1 MSLTKEEYS
10 ATVQFTKIRNVIS
23 PSRANGNDA
32 GTDWFIPEYDE
43 KFLNDLVEKNTT
55 NDIEISIVEHPA
67 NKGMQAVK
75 IIIPPGEQVKI
86 PSGIKVWILN
96 KNSYLQATNKSGIAT
111 KFHLVVGA
119 DTVDADYQGEVHI
132 NLCNIG
138 STSVELFSGQ
148 KVVQFIHKEYI
159 KTNWHEIP
167 NEEYDKIE
175 VSSRGAGGFGSTGVF
190 QK

>member
-1 MSLTKEEYS
+1 MKEENTS
-10 ATVQFTKIRNVIS
+10 VVQFTKIRNVIS
-23 PSRANGNDA
+23 PARANNNDA

-43 KFLNDLVEKNTT
+43 IFLNDLVKKNT
-55 NDIEISIVEHPA
+55 NNSLEISIVEHPS
-67 NKGMQAVK
+67 KEGKQSIK

-111 KFHLVVGA
+111 KFHLIVGA
-119 DTVDADYQGEVHI
+119 DTIDADYQGEVHI

-148 KVVQFIHKEYI
+148 KVVQFVHKEYI
-159 KTNWHEIP
+159 KTEWQEIP
-167 NEEYDKIE
+167 NAEYNNIE
-175 VSSRGAGGFGSTGVF
+175 VSSRGAGGFGSTGIF